1 MSVLFPKIPALL
13 HGGDYNPDQWLD
25 RPDILEEDIKMMKK
39 AGVNTATVGV
49 FSWSALEP
57 QEGNFQFG
65 WLHDIMDKLYEN
77 GIYTVLATPTGA
89 RPAWMDEKY
98 PSVLRVEK
106 DGRRNHHS
114 GRHNHCMSSLEY
126 RALVEKM
133 DTKLA
138 QEFGNHPGLILWHIS
153 NELGGEC
160 YCDSCKKRFQEY
172 LREKYHN
179 NIEELNKQWWTSFW
193 SRRFDSFEQIE
204 PPYDNGEHS
213 ILGLNLDWKRF
224 NSWNMKDYLAFE
236 RRILKK
242 YTPQVPATANFMKL
256 FEQLDY
262 VDLAKEIDI
271 ISWDG
276 YPSWNND
283 YETPVDTAAE
293 LSFDHAVMRSLKK
306 DKPFMLMESTPS
318 LVNWHSVN
326 KLKRPGI
333 LRASSIQT
341 IGCGSDTVQY
351 FQWRKGRGAAEQFH
365 GAVVDH
371 LGRDDTRVFKEV
383 SEVGELLKKLAPV
396 TGSRVASKAAVL
408 FDWSNR
414 WAIKDMQGMAHD
426 TKNYEKEVRKFYNIH
441 LKKGINAD
449 IVFPL
454 EDLSSYSLVVL
465 PMYYAVSKEAGAW
478 LKEYV
483 KNGGTV
489 VATYLTAYV
498 NENTLAYLGGFPG
511 AGLGE
516 VFGLY
521 AEELDTLYPTD
532 SNAVL
537 MKDGNKAIVKD
548 YCELIKLTGAE
559 VLGTYE
565 SDFYAGMPAVTVHSY
580 GNGKAYYIGT
590 RMEEEDLI
598 KFFTQIWS
606 ECGIKEKEL
615 PEGVEYLTRTA
626 EDGSTFDFYVNYNA
640 MPVTVQLSKDG
651 TNLLNGEAVSGKVEI
666 LPFNAVVVK

>member
-126 RALVEKM
+126 RSLVEKM

-153 NELGGEC
+153 NEFGGEC
-160 YCDSCKKRFQEY
+160 YCENCKKRFQEY

-283 YETPVDTAAE
+283 YETPADTAAE
-293 LSFDHAVMRSLKK
+293 LSFDHTVMRSLKK

-351 FQWRKGRGAAEQFH
+351 FQWRKGRGAVEQFH

-383 SEVGELLKKLAPV
+383 SEVGEILKKLAPV
-396 TGSRVASKAAVL
+396 TGSKVTSKAAVL

-414 WAIKDMQGMAHD
+414 WAIKDMQGMARD
-426 TKNYEKEVRKFYNIH
+426 TKKYEKEVRKFYNIH

-465 PMYYAVSKEAGAW
+465 PMYYAVSKEAGEW

-537 MKDGNKAIVKD
+537 MKDGNKALVKD

-580 GNGKAYYIGT
+580 GKGKAYYIGT
-590 RMEEEDLI
+590 RMEETDLI
-598 KFFTQIWS
+598 KFFTPIWS

-640 MPVTVQLSKDG
+640 TPATVQLAKDG
-651 TNLLNGEAVSGKVEI
+651 TNLLNGETVSGKVEI

>member
-1 MSVLFPKIPALL
+1 MSVLFPKIPVLL

-49 FSWSALEP
+49 FSWSTLEP

-126 RALVEKM
+126 RSLVEKM

-153 NELGGEC
+153 NEFGGEC
-160 YCDSCKKRFQEY
+160 YCENCKKRFQEY

-283 YETPVDTAAE
+283 YETPADTAAE

-306 DKPFMLMESTPS
+306 NKPFMLMESTPS

>member
-126 RALVEKM
+126 RSLVEKM

-138 QEFGNHPGLILWHIS
+138 QEFGSHPGLILWHIS

-283 YETPVDTAAE
+283 YETRADTAAE

>member
-1 MSVLFPKIPALL
+1 MSVLFPKIPVLL

-138 QEFGNHPGLILWHIS
+138 QEFGSHPGLILWHIS

-283 YETPVDTAAE
+283 YETPADTAAE

-565 SDFYAGMPAVTVHSY
+565 SDFYAGMPAITVHSY
-580 GNGKAYYIGT
+580 GKGKAYYIGT

>member
-1 MSVLFPKIPALL
+1 MSVLFSKIPVLL

-138 QEFGNHPGLILWHIS
+138 QEFGSHPGLILWHIS

-283 YETPVDTAAE
+283 YETPADTAAE

-598 KFFTQIWS
+598 KFFTPIWS

>member
-126 RALVEKM
+126 RSLVEKM

-153 NELGGEC
+153 NEFGGEC
-160 YCDSCKKRFQEY
+160 YCENCKKRFQEY

-283 YETPVDTAAE
+283 YETPADTAAE

-383 SEVGELLKKLAPV
+383 SEVGGLLKKLAPV

-426 TKNYEKEVRKFYNIH
+426 TKKYEKEVRKFYNIH

>member
-138 QEFGNHPGLILWHIS
+138 QEFGSHPGLILWHIS

-283 YETPVDTAAE
+283 YETPADTASE

-598 KFFTQIWS
+598 KFFTPIWS

-640 MPVTVQLSKDG
+640 MPAIVQLSKDG

-666 LPFNAVVVK
+666 LPFNAIVVK

>member
-1 MSVLFPKIPALL
+1 MSVLFPKIPVLL

-138 QEFGNHPGLILWHIS
+138 QEFGSHPGLILWHIS

-283 YETPVDTAAE
+283 YETPADTAAE

-590 RMEEEDLI
+590 RMEDEDLI

>member
-1 MSVLFPKIPALL
+1 MSVLFPKIPVLL

-213 ILGLNLDWKRF
+213 ILGLNLYWKRF

-283 YETPVDTAAE
+283 YETPADTAAE

-383 SEVGELLKKLAPV
+383 SEVGGLLKKLAPV

-426 TKNYEKEVRKFYNIH
+426 TKKYEKEVRKFYNIH

>member
-1 MSVLFPKIPALL
+1 MSVLFPKIPVLL

-138 QEFGNHPGLILWHIS
+138 QEFGSHPGLILWHIS

-283 YETPVDTAAE
+283 YETPADTAAE

-537 MKDGNKAIVKD
+537 MKDGNKALVKD

-598 KFFTQIWS
+598 KFFTPIWS

-615 PEGVEYLTRTA
+615 PEGVEYLARTA

>member
-1 MSVLFPKIPALL
+1 MSVLFPKIPVLL

-283 YETPVDTAAE
+283 YETPADTAAE

-426 TKNYEKEVRKFYNIH
+426 TKKYEKEVRKFYNIH

-626 EDGSTFDFYVNYNA
+626 EDGSIFDFYVNYNA

>member
-1 MSVLFPKIPALL
+1 MSVLFPKIPVIL

-25 RPDILEEDIKMMKK
+25 RPDILEDDIKMMKK

-172 LREKYHN
+172 LRAKYHN

-283 YETPVDTAAE
+283 YETPADTAAE

-489 VATYLTAYV
+489 VVTYLTAYV

-598 KFFTQIWS
+598 KFFTPIWS

-640 MPVTVQLSKDG
+640 MPAIVQLSKDG

-666 LPFNAVVVK
+666 LPFNAIVVK

>member
-1 MSVLFPKIPALL
+1 MAVLFPKIPVLL

-25 RPDILEEDIKMMKK
+25 RPDILKEDIRMMKK

-57 QEGNFQFG
+57 EEGKFHFG
-65 WLHDIMDKLYEN
+65 WLHDIMDELYAN

-98 PSVLRVEK
+98 PSVLRVER

-114 GRHNHCMSSLEY
+114 GRHNHCMSSPEY
-126 RALVEKM
+126 RAQVEKM

-160 YCDSCKKRFQEY
+160 YCDNCKKRFQEY
-172 LREKYHN
+172 LRKKYHN
-179 NIEELNKQWWTSFW
+179 NIDELNKQWWTSFW
-193 SRRFDSFEQIE
+193 SRHFNSFEQIE

-236 RRILKK
+236 RKILKK
-242 YTPQVPATANFMKL
+242 YTPDIPATANFMKL

-262 VDLAKEIDI
+262 VDLAKELDI

-283 YETPVDTAAE
+283 YETPADTAAE

-318 LVNWHSVN
+318 LVNWHPFN

-341 IGCGSDTVQY
+341 IGCGSDTIQY

-383 SEVGELLKKLAPV
+383 SEVGEILKKLAPIAGSKV
-396 TGSRVASKAAVL
+396 TSKAAVL

-414 WAIKDMQGMAHD
+414 WAIKDMQGMARD

-454 EDLSSYSLVVL
+454 EDLSAYSLVVI
-465 PMYYAVSKEAGAW
+465 PMYYAMSEEAGAW

-483 KNGGTV
+483 ANGGTL
-489 VATYLTAYV
+489 VATYLTGYV

-521 AEELDTLYPTD
+521 AEELDTLYPSD
-532 SNAVL
+532 SNAVV
-537 MKDGNKAIVKD
+537 MRDGTKATVND

-580 GNGKAYYIGT
+580 GKGKAYYLGA

-598 KFFTQIWS
+598 RFFAPIWAA
-606 ECGIKEKEL
+606 CGISANEL

-640 MPVTVQLSKDG
+640 TPVTVTLAKGG
-651 TNLLNGEAVSGKVEI
+651 TDLLTGEAVNGEI
-666 LPFNAVVVK
+666 TIAPFNAVVVK

>member
-126 RALVEKM
+126 RSLVEKM

-153 NELGGEC
+153 NEFGGEC
-160 YCDSCKKRFQEY
+160 YCENCKKRFQEY

-283 YETPVDTAAE
+283 YETPADTAAE
-293 LSFDHAVMRSLKK
+293 LSFDHTVMRSLKK

-318 LVNWHSVN
+318 LVNWHSFN

-383 SEVGELLKKLAPV
+383 SEVGEILKKLAPV
-396 TGSRVASKAAVL
+396 TGSKVTSKVAVL

-414 WAIKDMQGMAHD
+414 WAIKDMQGMARD
-426 TKNYEKEVRKFYNIH
+426 TKKYEKEVRKFYNIH

-465 PMYYAVSKEAGAW
+465 PMYYAVSKEAGEW

-532 SNAVL
+532 SNSVL
-537 MKDGNKAIVKD
+537 MKDGNKALVKD

-580 GNGKAYYIGT
+580 GKGKAYYIGT
-590 RMEEEDLI
+590 RMEEADLI
-598 KFFTQIWS
+598 QFFTPIWS

-615 PEGVEYLTRTA
+615 PEGVEYLTRIA

-640 MPVTVQLSKDG
+640 APATVQLAKDG

-666 LPFNAVVVK
+666 LPFNAIVVK

>member
-1 MSVLFPKIPALL
+1 MSVLFPKIPVLL

-25 RPDILEEDIKMMKK
+25 CPDILEEDIKMMKK

-138 QEFGNHPGLILWHIS
+138 QEFGSHPGLILWHIS

-242 YTPQVPATANFMKL
+242 YTPQIPATANFMKL

-283 YETPVDTAAE
+283 YETPADTASE

-598 KFFTQIWS
+598 KFFTPIWS

>member
-133 DTKLA
+133 DTRLA

-598 KFFTQIWS
+598 KFFTPIWS

>member
-1 MSVLFPKIPALL
+1 MSVLFPKIPVLL

-133 DTKLA
+133 DTKFA
-138 QEFGNHPGLILWHIS
+138 QEFGSHPGLILWHIS

-283 YETPVDTAAE
+283 YETPADTAAE

>member
-1 MSVLFPKIPALL
+1 MSVLFPKIPVLL

-138 QEFGNHPGLILWHIS
+138 QEFGSHPGLILWHIS

-283 YETPVDTAAE
+283 YETPVDTASE

-598 KFFTQIWS
+598 KFFTPIWS

>member
-138 QEFGNHPGLILWHIS
+138 QEFGSHPGLILWHIS

-283 YETPVDTAAE
+283 YETPADTAAE

-426 TKNYEKEVRKFYNIH
+426 TKKYEKEVRKFYNIH

>member
-1 MSVLFPKIPALL
+1 MSVLFPKIPVLL

-153 NELGGEC
+153 NEFGGEC
-160 YCDSCKKRFQEY
+160 YCENCKKRFQEY

-283 YETPVDTAAE
+283 YETPADTAAE

>member
-1 MSVLFPKIPALL
+1 MSVLFPKIPVLL

-138 QEFGNHPGLILWHIS
+138 QEFGSHPGLILWHIS

-283 YETPVDTAAE
+283 YETPADTAAE

-598 KFFTQIWS
+598 KFFTPIWS

>member
-283 YETPVDTAAE
+283 YETPVDTASE

-598 KFFTQIWS
+598 KFFTPIWS

>member
-1 MSVLFPKIPALL
+1 MSVLFPKIPVLL

-126 RALVEKM
+126 RTLVEKM

-193 SRRFDSFEQIE
+193 SRSFDSFEQIE

-414 WAIKDMQGMAHD
+414 WAIKDMQGMARD

-598 KFFTQIWS
+598 KFFTPIWS

>member
-1 MSVLFPKIPALL
+1 MSVLFPKIPVLL

-138 QEFGNHPGLILWHIS
+138 QEFGSHPGLILWHIS

-283 YETPVDTAAE
+283 YETPADTAAE

-626 EDGSTFDFYVNYNA
+626 EDCSTFDFYVNYNA

>member
-242 YTPQVPATANFMKL
+242 YTPQIPATANFMKL

-283 YETPVDTAAE
+283 YETPADTAAE

-532 SNAVL
+532 SNVVL

-598 KFFTQIWS
+598 KFFTPIWS

-640 MPVTVQLSKDG
+640 MPVTVQLAKDG
-651 TNLLNGEAVSGKVEI
+651 TNILNGEAVSGKVGI

>member
-1 MSVLFPKIPALL
+1 MSVLFPKIPVLL

-426 TKNYEKEVRKFYNIH
+426 TKKYEKEVRKFYNIH

-626 EDGSTFDFYVNYNA
+626 EDGSIFDFYVNYNA

>member
-138 QEFGNHPGLILWHIS
+138 QEFGSHPGLILWHIS

-242 YTPQVPATANFMKL
+242 YTPQIPATANFMKL

-283 YETPVDTAAE
+283 YETPADTASE

-598 KFFTQIWS
+598 KFFTPIWS

-640 MPVTVQLSKDG
+640 MPAIVQLSKDG

-666 LPFNAVVVK
+666 LPFNAIVVK

>member
-1 MSVLFPKIPALL
+1 MSVLFPKIPVLL

-283 YETPVDTAAE
+283 YETPADTAAE

-426 TKNYEKEVRKFYNIH
+426 TKKYEKEVRKFYNIH

-598 KFFTQIWS
+598 KFFTPIWS
-606 ECGIKEKEL
+606 ECGIKEKEF

>member
-172 LREKYHN
+172 LRAKYHN

-283 YETPVDTAAE
+283 YETPADTAAE

-598 KFFTQIWS
+598 KFFTPIWS

>member
-1 MSVLFPKIPALL
+1 MSVLFPKIPVLL

-283 YETPVDTAAE
+283 YETPADTAAE

-598 KFFTQIWS
+598 KFFTPIWS
-606 ECGIKEKEL
+606 ECGIKEKEF

>member
-1 MSVLFPKIPALL
+1 MSVLFPKIPVLL

-242 YTPQVPATANFMKL
+242 YTPQIPATANFMKL

-283 YETPVDTAAE
+283 YETPADTAAE

-537 MKDGNKAIVKD
+537 MKDGNKALVKD

-598 KFFTQIWS
+598 KFFTPIWS

>member
-283 YETPVDTAAE
+283 YETPADTAAE

-598 KFFTQIWS
+598 KFFTPIWS
-606 ECGIKEKEL
+606 ECGIKEKEF

>member
-1 MSVLFPKIPALL
+1 MSVLFPKIPVLL

-283 YETPVDTAAE
+283 YETPADTAAE

-383 SEVGELLKKLAPV
+383 SEVGGLLKKLAPV

-426 TKNYEKEVRKFYNIH
+426 TKKYEKEVRKFYNIH

>member
-1 MSVLFPKIPALL
+1 
-13 HGGDYNPDQWLD
+13 
-25 RPDILEEDIKMMKK
+25 MMKK

-283 YETPVDTAAE
+283 YETPADTAAE

-598 KFFTQIWS
+598 KFFTPIWS

>member
-126 RALVEKM
+126 RSLVEKM

-153 NELGGEC
+153 NEFGGEC
-160 YCDSCKKRFQEY
+160 YCENCKKRFQEY

-283 YETPVDTAAE
+283 YETPADTAAE
-293 LSFDHAVMRSLKK
+293 LSFDHTVMRSLKK

>member
-126 RALVEKM
+126 RSLVEKM

-138 QEFGNHPGLILWHIS
+138 QEFGSHPGLILWHIS

-283 YETPVDTAAE
+283 YETPVDTASE

-408 FDWSNR
+408 FNWSNR

-598 KFFTQIWS
+598 KFFTPIWS
-606 ECGIKEKEL
+606 ECGIKEKEF

>member
-138 QEFGNHPGLILWHIS
+138 QEFGSHPGLILWHIS

-283 YETPVDTAAE
+283 YETPADTAAE
-293 LSFDHAVMRSLKK
+293 LSFDHTVMRSLKK

>member
-1 MSVLFPKIPALL
+1 MSVLFPKIPVLL

-49 FSWSALEP
+49 FSWSAFEP

-283 YETPVDTAAE
+283 YETPADTAAE

-640 MPVTVQLSKDG
+640 MPAIVQLSKDG

-666 LPFNAVVVK
+666 LPFNAIVVK

>member
-1 MSVLFPKIPALL
+1 MSVLFPKIPVLL

-126 RALVEKM
+126 RSLVEKM
-133 DTKLA
+133 DTELA
-138 QEFGNHPGLILWHIS
+138 QEFGSHPGLILWHIS

-283 YETPVDTAAE
+283 YETPADTAAE
-293 LSFDHAVMRSLKK
+293 LSFDHTVMRSLKK

-426 TKNYEKEVRKFYNIH
+426 TKKYEKEVRKFYNIH

-537 MKDGNKAIVKD
+537 MKDGNKALVKD

-598 KFFTQIWS
+598 KFFTPIWS

-615 PEGVEYLTRTA
+615 PEGVEYLARTA

>member
-126 RALVEKM
+126 RSLVEKM

-153 NELGGEC
+153 NEFGGEC
-160 YCDSCKKRFQEY
+160 YCENCKKRFQEY

-283 YETPVDTAAE
+283 YETPADTAAE
-293 LSFDHAVMRSLKK
+293 LSFDHTVMRSLKK

-318 LVNWHSVN
+318 LVNWHSFN

-426 TKNYEKEVRKFYNIH
+426 TKKYEKEVRKFYNIH